1 MNTRGFSL
9 IEVVIVM
16 AVIAILALIAV
27 PSFLDRNV
35 RLQVQEALLLAD
47 IAEKRVSASY
57 LETGELPANNE
68 VAKLPPKEKIV
79 SNYVTEVSVD
89 AGAVTITFGNNV
101 NSAVAGKRLTRRPA
115 IVKDTPAT
123 PVSWLCNN
131 AAVPK
136 EMTVMGENRTNIPN
150 KWLPFECRS

>member
-1 MNTRGFSL
+1 MNTRGFSM
-9 IEVVIVM
+9 IEVVMVM

-35 RLQVQEALLLAD
+35 RLQVQEGMLLAE
-47 IAEKRVSASY
+47 IAEKAVGDFY
-57 LETGELPANNE
+57 LKAGELAANNE
-68 VAKLPPKEKIV
+68 AVKLPPKQKIV
-79 SNYVTEVSVD
+79 SNYVSEVSVD

-115 IVKDTPAT
+115 IGKDEPTI

-131 AAVPK
+131 AAVPN
-136 EMTVMGENRTNIPN
+136 EMKVMGENRTNIPN
-150 KWLPFECRS
+150 KWLPAQCRS